1 MKPELHQLVAL
12 CVALPLGIIVTAL
25 IAGRIFLGREAP
37 EAERDPPGSALFM
50 VLALIISA
58 MIVLA
63 VLSAI
68 VLWVWQALT

>member
-1 MKPELHQLVAL
+1 MRPELHQLVAL
-12 CVALPLGIIVTAL
+12 FVALPLGVAVTAL
-25 IAGRIFLGREAP
+25 IAARIFAGRGAP
-37 EAERDPPGSALFM
+37 EAERDPSGAAWFM

-68 VLWVWQALT
+68 VLWVWQALS